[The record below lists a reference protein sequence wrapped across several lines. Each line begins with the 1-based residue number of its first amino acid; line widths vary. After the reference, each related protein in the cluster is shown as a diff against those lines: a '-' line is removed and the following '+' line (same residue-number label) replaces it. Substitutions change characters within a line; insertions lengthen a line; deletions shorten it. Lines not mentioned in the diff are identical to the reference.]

1 MLWAYQKTPR
11 RSTGETPY
19 SMTYRIEAVIL
30 VEISMSSLRVL
41 DFSLA
46 SNEELMMKQ
55 LDL

>member
-11 RSTGETPY
+11 RSIGETPY
-19 SMTYRIEAVIL
+19 SMTYRIEAVIP
-30 VEISMSSLRVL
+30 VEISMSSLRVSE
-41 DFSLA
+41 FSLA

>member
-1 MLWAYQKTPR
+1 MLWAYRKTPR

-19 SMTYRIEAVIL
+19 SMTYRTEAVIT
-30 VEISMSSLRVL
+30 VEISMSSLRVS